1 MQDPRS
7 SLIHKSLDFNFHLTL
22 FSELLTGPSFCLFSL
37 RLHIEVCVNWWRHG
51 HMGCNGNWTRRSDA
65 CSSGS
70 KKRME
75 ICEWMRATVSRH
87 WENFMSGENG
97 RDRYLF
103 RFNRSQIRRLPFDL
117 QWFEDGPVLDWASF
131 IFSSLQK
138 LEPGYSFGKNDISHL
153 N

>member
-22 FSELLTGPSFCLFSL
+22 FSELLTGPSFRLFSL

-51 HMGCNGNWTRRSDA
+51 LQRELNSSFWRMQFGVKETDGNLRVNA
-65 CSSGS
+65 CD
-70 KKRME
+70 RFQ
-75 ICEWMRATVSRH
+75 TY